1 MNMQIALFVY
11 NRLEHTKNTINA
23 LKRNDVSN
31 VTLYVF
37 SDGFKNSDDE
47 KSVNQLR
54 LYLKNIEGFSKVILT
69 ESNENKGLSKSIISG
84 VTSVLKEHETV
95 IVLEDDLV
103 VSPYFV
109 DYMRNGL
116 LKYKDDRQVMS
127 IAGYSYPIF
136 AETLEDKSDTYFL
149 KLTTSW
155 GWGTWKDSWDFFEK
169 DVDKIVQNFS
179 KDEIKEFNINNSEN
193 NWKQVLLNKSK
204 VIDTWAIIWYAAV
217 YKNNGLTL
225 FPKVSMVDNTGHDG
239 SGTNCGAT
247 NRYDVRLN
255 DSAIKF
261 YEENIKENKYARNQL
276 EQYFKDTKISFMI
289 RAINYVKRKIK

>member
-54 LYLKNIEGFSKVILT
+54 LYLKNIEGFSKVIVT
-69 ESNENKGLSKSIISG
+69 ESNENKGLAKSIISG
-84 VTSVLKEHETV
+84 VTSVLKKHETV

-193 NWKQVLLNKSK
+193 YWKQVLLNKSK
-204 VIDTWAIIWYAAV
+204 VIDTWAIFWYAAV

-276 EQYFKDTKISFMI
+276 EQYFKDT
-289 RAINYVKRKIK
+289 RLAL

>member
-54 LYLKNIEGFSKVILT
+54 LYLKNIEGFSKVIVT
-69 ESNENKGLSKSIISG
+69 ESNENKGLAKSIISG
-84 VTSVLKEHETV
+84 VTSVLKKHETV

-136 AETLEDKSDTYFL
+136 SETLEDKSDTYFL

-193 NWKQVLLNKSK
+193 YWKQVLLNKSK
-204 VIDTWAIIWYAAV
+204 VIDTWAIFWYAAV

>member
-54 LYLKNIEGFSKVILT
+54 LYLKNIEGFSKVIVT
-69 ESNENKGLSKSIISG
+69 ESNENKGLAKSIISG
-84 VTSVLKEHETV
+84 VTSVLKKHETV

-193 NWKQVLLNKSK
+193 YWKQVLLNKSK
-204 VIDTWAIIWYAAV
+204 VIDTWAIFWYAAV

>member
-54 LYLKNIEGFSKVILT
+54 LYLKNIEGFSKVIVT
-69 ESNENKGLSKSIISG
+69 ESNENKGLAKSIISG
-84 VTSVLKEHETV
+84 VTSVLKKHETV

-116 LKYKDDRQVMS
+116 LKYKDDRQAMS

-193 NWKQVLLNKSK
+193 YWKQVLLNKSK
-204 VIDTWAIIWYAAV
+204 VIDTWAIFWYAAV